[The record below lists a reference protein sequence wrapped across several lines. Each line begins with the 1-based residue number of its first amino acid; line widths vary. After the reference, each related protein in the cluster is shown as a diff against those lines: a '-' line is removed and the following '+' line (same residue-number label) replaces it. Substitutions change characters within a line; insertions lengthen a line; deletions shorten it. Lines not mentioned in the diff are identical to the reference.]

1 MLITHYAVIK
11 LQRDPDTRQWTIL
24 GQCNDIPGECRPAMI
39 YPIVAM
45 VDPETGE
52 TVRIPRTHG
61 KGWIDPAEHFGYVRM
76 DFFKRHPHSEAEA
89 VDNVV
94 VEFVRG
100 KR

>member
-11 LQRDPDTRQWTIL
+11 LQRDEKRQWTIL

-45 VDPETGE
+45 VNQDTGQVE
-52 TVRIPRTHG
+52 RIPRTHAH
-61 KGWIDPAEHFGYVRM
+61 GWIDPKENFGYVKM
-76 DFFKRHPHSEAEA
+76 NFWKRHPHSEAEA